1 MLLLLVLNP
10 YTDLVRE
17 RGIVWVCAHVNNNKI
32 EGETKQLYKV
42 KFGYKR
48 IYIFGLWNYKFFTV
62 VGYIKVRV

>member
-32 EGETKQLYKV
+32 KGRQSNSIK
-42 KFGYKR
+42 
-48 IYIFGLWNYKFFTV
+48 WNLV
-62 VGYIKVRV
+62 INGYIYLVYGIINFSQLLVTY